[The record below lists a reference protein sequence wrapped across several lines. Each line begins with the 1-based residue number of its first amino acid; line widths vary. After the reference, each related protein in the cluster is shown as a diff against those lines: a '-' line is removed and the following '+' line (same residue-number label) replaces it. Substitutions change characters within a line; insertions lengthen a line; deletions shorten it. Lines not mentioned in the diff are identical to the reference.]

1 MATTYYSTT
10 DLDALVRGSFT
21 KTTDLDALVRGS
33 LRLPK
38 GFVAL
43 DYTGQVGSHAPGDF
57 IIGGTSNAIAVL
69 IGLVD
74 NGATGTFFFQSVTGT
89 FQSGETLYRGSIGSE
104 LIINGDMEDDDNWIS
119 YGIDLSS
126 FSHSQSSSRANDGSY
141 SRYLNDSGL
150 PTDERVGIQ
159 SDPPFVTV
167 ANNFYSVRFAVNP
180 DYTDP
185 FCVCMRSGANVFG
198 HLYNYDT
205 PSVDSW
211 TEYQFMY
218 RETLG
223 GGSNARFMFL
233 NQLGWTGTWRY
244 YVDSVSVLE
253 ISKNASHYATAD
265 GVAYN
270 PPIHLDALLQKPQSG
285 SVSLDA
291 ILDLGIFIA
300 DGTLSEMQ
308 IEASFGQRIEAD
320 AKLSAMG
327 IEARFGMRA
336 KDPLNLSV
344 LECEATISRPEII
357 TIDSKLSVLGI
368 DSRFGLRSK
377 DDLKLSAMAIEAEIS
392 GGDRI
397 EIDGFLAPMGIE
409 ASISTPWTISINKT
423 LSALEPLITL
433 SREQLISIDKKLSA
447 LAIEASIKRLEIS
460 IDSKLSALAIEAT
473 IGNRELT
480 IDSKLS
486 ALAIEASL
494 DTHEISVDAK
504 LSALSIESTIG
515 NYGIGID
522 SKLSALAISAAIN
535 SDADNIFNIDSKL
548 SALSSEIVISGQYGI
563 DIEANLSGMGIE
575 ATILAGD
582 LISIDEKL
590 SVMGIE
596 ATILWS
602 NVPIVIDAMLS
613 ALVMESVGS
622 GVGDGAVATIKETG
636 RFDDYTLRHSR

>member
-1 MATTYYSTT
+1 MAT
-10 DLDALVRGSFT
+10 FT
-21 KTTDLDALVRGS
+21 ETTDLDALVRGS

-38 GFVAL
+38 GFIAL
-43 DYTGQVGSHAPGDF
+43 DYTGQVGSHAPGDY

-69 IGLVD
+69 ISLID
-74 NGATGTFFFQSVTGT
+74 NGTTGTFFFQSVVGT
-89 FQSGETLYRGSIGSE
+89 FQSGETLYRGTIGSE
-104 LIINGDMEDDDNWIS
+104 LITNGDMEIDDNWTS
-119 YGIDLSS
+119 YGDDLSS
-126 FSHSQSSSRANDGSY
+126 FSNTRSSSRANDGTY
-141 SRYLNDSGL
+141 SRYLSDGSL
-150 PTDERVGIQ
+150 PEDERVGVQ
-159 SDPPFVTV
+159 SDKFTTV
-167 ANNFYSVRFAVNP
+167 ANNFYQVGFAVNP

-185 FCVCMRSGANVFG
+185 FTVVMKSGANVFG
-198 HLYNYDT
+198 HLYDYDT
-205 PSVDSW
+205 PTVDDW
-211 TEYQFMY
+211 TEFQFMY

-223 GGSNARFMFL
+223 GGSNARFMLL
-233 NQLGWTGTWRY
+233 NQLGWTGSWRY
-244 YVDSVSVLE
+244 YLDSVTVIE
-253 ISKNASHYATAD
+253 ISKNVSHYATAD
-265 GVAYN
+265 GVGYN
-270 PPIHLDALLQKPQSG
+270 PPLHLDALLQKPQSG

-291 ILDLGIFIA
+291 ILQLGMFIDDA
-300 DGTLSEMQ
+300 NLSAME
-308 IEASFGQRIEAD
+308 IEASFGVRIEAD

-327 IEARFGMRA
+327 IEARFGMRTE
-336 KDPLNLSV
+336 DPLNLSV

-357 TIDSKLSVLGI
+357 TIDSKLSVLGV
-368 DSRFGLRSK
+368 DSRFGLRAK

-397 EIDGFLAPMGIE
+397 EIEGFLAPMGIE

-522 SKLSALAISAAIN
+522 SMLSALAISAAMT
-535 SDADNIFNIDSKL
+535 SDAENVFDIDSKL
-548 SALSSEIVISGQYGI
+548 SALASEIVISGQYGI

-622 GVGDGAVATIKETG
+622 GVGDGAIATISETG
-636 RFDDYTLRHSR
+636 RFDDYVLRHSR

>member
-1 MATTYYSTT
+1 MAT
-10 DLDALVRGSFT
+10 FT
-21 KTTDLDALVRGS
+21 KTTDLDALIGGS

-43 DYTGQVGSHAPGDF
+43 DYTGQVGSHSPGDY
-57 IIGGTSNAIAVL
+57 IIGGTSKVIAVL

-74 NGATGTFFFQSVTGT
+74 SGATGTFFFQSVVGT
-89 FQSGETLYRGSIGSE
+89 FQSGETLYRGTIGSE
-104 LIINGDMEDDDNWIS
+104 LIVNGDMELDANWAS
-119 YGIDLSS
+119 YGIDISS
-126 FSHSQSSSRANDGSY
+126 LTNSRSSSRKNDGTY
-141 SRYLNDSGL
+141 SRYVYDSSL

-159 SDPPFVTV
+159 SDPFVTV
-167 ANNFYSVRFAVNP
+167 ADDFYVVKFAVNP

-185 FCVCMRSGANVFG
+185 FSIVMKSGANVFG
-198 HLYNYDT
+198 HLYDYDT
-205 PSVDSW
+205 PTVDNW
-211 TEYQFMY
+211 NEFEFLY

-233 NQLGWTGTWRY
+233 NQLGWEGTWRY
-244 YVDSVSVLE
+244 YVDSVSVIG
-253 ISKNASHYATAD
+253 ISENVSHYATAD

-270 PPIHLDALLQKPQSG
+270 PPLHLDALLLKSQTG
-285 SVSLDA
+285 SVGLDA
-291 ILDLGIFIA
+291 ELTMGIFVE
-300 DGTLSEMQ
+300 GTLSEME
-308 IEASFGQRIEAD
+308 IEASFGQRIDAD

-327 IEARFGMRA
+327 IEARFGMRTE
-336 KDPLNLSV
+336 DPLNLSV
-344 LECEATISRPEII
+344 LECEATISRPETI
-357 TIDSKLSVLGI
+357 TIDSKLSVLGV
-368 DSRFGLRSK
+368 DSRFGLRSR

-397 EIDGFLAPMGIE
+397 EIEGFLAPMGIE
-409 ASISTPWTISINKT
+409 ASISTPWVISINKT

-504 LSALSIESTIG
+504 LSALSIEAAID

-522 SKLSALAISAAIN
+522 SNLSALGIIAAIT
-535 SDADNIFNIDSKL
+535 SDAENAFNIDSKL

-613 ALVMESVGS
+613 ALVMESIGT
-622 GVGDGAVATIKETG
+622 GVGDGAIATISETG